1 MSGSV
6 DILCLANSEK
16 RGQRCLAGVR
26 LDTGGWIRPVSTKK
40 GGALFEDQYTTKCGK
55 TAQPL
60 DSVEIQFEQYSP
72 KYHQPENWLI
82 SDKGSWELLDSE
94 LNKPQLLA
102 LNTVLQRKGKIFST
116 ERNSRSKV
124 ELKSALSTQSLAL
137 VRPQNARFYIET
149 TDNRNN
155 QPRTEFDFDG
165 YHYDLPITDPR
176 WRQRIKGDNPEDLP
190 SVDDLGNDED
200 VFFTISLGEEFE
212 GHCYKIVAAI
222 FSLDSELIVD
232 I

>member
-1 MSGSV
+1 
-6 DILCLANSEK
+6 
-16 RGQRCLAGVR
+16 
-26 LDTGGWIRPVSTKK
+26 
-40 GGALFEDQYTTKCGK
+40 
-55 TAQPL
+55 
-60 DSVEIQFEQYSP
+60 
-72 KYHQPENWLI
+72 
-82 SDKGSWELLDSE
+82 
-94 LNKPQLLA
+94 
-102 LNTVLQRKGKIFST
+102 VLQRKGKIFST

-200 VFFTISLGEEFE
+200 VFFTISLGEELRV
-212 GHCYKIVAAI
+212 IVTK
-222 FSLDSELIVD
+222 SWLRYSVWIVS
-232 I
+232 